1 LTIAVSL
8 ASSSLS
14 AQPRDPAGADALF
27 REGRVALKSG
37 DYVLAC
43 DKFAASEHL
52 DPGAGTLLNLATC
65 EERLGHLA
73 SAWAHLQ
80 EAIDLLAPAN
90 DDRLDLARK
99 SYADLNKRLP
109 HLVIRL
115 SADAPVGTHVE
126 RDGIDVGES
135 LRGFAQPVDPG
146 NHLIAVQAPGHVD
159 TSSTVH
165 LDEGETREVT
175 VSPGPGLPETQSVG
189 ATPLPLS
196 PTPSG
201 KGAQALPAPP
211 DKAPSRSL
219 VLPVV
224 FGGIGIAGLVTG
236 AVTGIVMLNVA
247 GLRHQACPDKLCANP
262 DSLARSDR
270 LASEGNTLSAVTPVA
285 FGIGVTALGAATF
298 FALRQRDRPV
308 GTAPIVRP
316 WLDAHTSGLD
326 VSVSF

>member
-1 LTIAVSL
+1 
-8 ASSSLS
+8 
-14 AQPRDPAGADALF
+14 LF

-37 DYVLAC
+37 DYLLAC
-43 DKFAASEHL
+43 DKFAASERL

-65 EERLGHLA
+65 EEKLGHLA
-73 SAWAHLQ
+73 GAWAHLQ

-99 SYADLNKRLP
+99 SYADVNKRLP

-115 SADAPVGTHVE
+115 AADAPAGTRVE

-146 NHLIAVQAPGHVD
+146 DHLIAIQAPGHVD
-159 TSSTVH
+159 ASSTVH

-175 VSPGPGLPETQSVG
+175 VSPGPGPRETPPVVN
-189 ATPLPLS
+189 ATLPLS
-196 PTPSG
+196 TAPSAMDARG
-201 KGAQALPAPP
+201 SPAPP
-211 DKAPSRSL
+211 AKAPSRSL

-224 FGGIGIAGLVTG
+224 FGGIGVAGLVTG
-236 AVTGIVMLNVA
+236 AVTGIIMLNVA
-247 GLRHQACPDKLCANP
+247 ALRHQACPDKLCA
-262 DSLARSDR
+262 DRASLARSDR

-285 FGIGVTALGAATF
+285 FGVGVAALGAATF
-298 FALRQRDRPV
+298 FALRAHGRPV

-316 WLDAHTSGLD
+316 WMDSHASGLD
-326 VSVSF
+326 VLVSF